1 MDTDALCKIGYGL
14 YILTTRSNGRDNGCI
29 VNTFSQLALSPL
41 RVGVSICKDNL
52 TCQMVQE
59 SKLFNIT
66 VLNEKA
72 RFDVF
77 KHFGYQSG
85 KSVDKFANLELPRC
99 GNGLCYLTENANCYF
114 SCKVTET
121 VDLGSHIL
129 FIAEVNDM
137 KVLNKESET
146 VTYSFYQR
154 NIKPAPEKVQK
165 NGWRCKICNY
175 VYEGETLPE
184 DFVCPLC
191 KHGVEDFEKIV
202 PDPEPPKTVWQCTV
216 CKYVYEGETLPENFT
231 CPLCKRGA
239 ADFIKIEPFSMRFGS
254 FLSDN
259 SEEGNTVVLG
269 HTLSLALFNTINST
283 VGKTITIMGEK
294 FMIVGVLDEINSSI
308 NFDNVDFDN
317 AAIIDI
323 KSLDKIMG
331 STQIQQINVKATN
344 TDSLPE
350 ISKEITDALR
360 NQKLGDENYSVAYGD
375 AITHP
380 TSSLLTIVSGMLT
393 AVAAISLVVGGIG
406 VMNIML
412 VSVAE
417 RSHEIGVRKAVG
429 ASGRSILMQFLFEAL
444 ILSIL
449 GGIFGLL
456 LGYIL
461 AFLLS
466 IITPFSPFISWEII
480 LVTFLTTL
488 LIGIVFGIYP
498 ALKAAA
504 KDPIDSLKHYR

>member
-1 MDTDALCKIGYGL
+1 MASLIRTHFKLAKNSIKENKTRSFLTCLGIAIGVASIILILSLAGSISGLVKGEVDKIGSDLIVVRPDSTKDTVTG
-14 YILTTRSNGRDNGCI
+14 IVEELTSANSFQQSN
-29 VNTFSQLALSPL
+29 LSIGD
-41 RVGVSICKDNL
+41 VEAI
-52 TCQMVQE
+52 
-59 SKLFNIT
+59 SKLDNTSAVAPIAVST
-66 VLNEKA
+66 NTIQSEKNNYPSIPVL
-72 RFDVF
+72 
-77 KHFGYQSG
+77 GTT
-85 KSVDKFANLELPRC
+85 P
-99 GNGLCYLTENANCYF
+99 
-114 SCKVTET
+114 
-121 VDLGSHIL
+121 
-129 FIAEVNDM
+129 
-137 KVLNKESET
+137 
-146 VTYSFYQR
+146 
-154 NIKPAPEKVQK
+154 
-165 NGWRCKICNY
+165 
-175 VYEGETLPE
+175 
-184 DFVCPLC
+184 
-191 KHGVEDFEKIV
+191 
-202 PDPEPPKTVWQCTV
+202 
-216 CKYVYEGETLPENFT
+216 
-231 CPLCKRGA
+231 
-239 ADFIKIEPFSMRFGS
+239 DFIKIEPFSMRFGS

-259 SEEGNTVVLG
+259 SEEENTVVLG

-294 FMIVGVLDEINSSI
+294 FMVVGVLDEINRSI

-317 AAIIDI
+317 AAIINI

-331 STQIQQINVKATN
+331 SIQIQQINVKATN

-350 ISKEITDALR
+350 ISKEIADTLR
-360 NQKLGDENYSVAYGD
+360 NQKLGDENYSVAYGE

-380 TSSLLTIVSGMLT
+380 TSSLLTIISGMLT

-429 ASGRSILMQFLFEAL
+429 ASSRSILMQFLFEAL

-449 GGIFGLL
+449 GGVFGLL

-466 IITPFSPFISWEII
+466 TITPFSPFISWEII

>member
-1 MDTDALCKIGYGL
+1 
-14 YILTTRSNGRDNGCI
+14 
-29 VNTFSQLALSPL
+29 
-41 RVGVSICKDNL
+41 
-52 TCQMVQE
+52 
-59 SKLFNIT
+59 
-66 VLNEKA
+66 
-72 RFDVF
+72 
-77 KHFGYQSG
+77 
-85 KSVDKFANLELPRC
+85 
-99 GNGLCYLTENANCYF
+99 
-114 SCKVTET
+114 
-121 VDLGSHIL
+121 
-129 FIAEVNDM
+129 
-137 KVLNKESET
+137 
-146 VTYSFYQR
+146 
-154 NIKPAPEKVQK
+154 
-165 NGWRCKICNY
+165 
-175 VYEGETLPE
+175 
-184 DFVCPLC
+184 
-191 KHGVEDFEKIV
+191 
-202 PDPEPPKTVWQCTV
+202 
-216 CKYVYEGETLPENFT
+216 
-231 CPLCKRGA
+231 
-239 ADFIKIEPFSMRFGS
+239 
-254 FLSDN
+254 
-259 SEEGNTVVLG
+259 
-269 HTLSLALFNTINST
+269 
-283 VGKTITIMGEK
+283 
-294 FMIVGVLDEINSSI
+294 MIVGVLDEINSSI

-323 KSLDKIMG
+323 KTLDKIMG

-350 ISKEITDALR
+350 ISKEIIDALR

-504 KDPIDSLKHYR
+504 KDPIDSLKYYR